1 MPACYK
7 IDKQRRLV
15 MSTAYGTVSR
25 EDLLD
30 HQNKLLADP
39 DFDPTFSQLSDF
51 GHMTKVEVTAEDV
64 RKFAERNI
72 FAPSSRRAFVVPDD
86 VAFGLARMFEM
97 LRDAKGEQGIRV
109 FRELEEGLDWVFSA
123 QNTSK

>member
-51 GHMTKVEVTAEDV
+51 GHMTKLEVTAADIRV
-64 RKFAERNI
+64 FAERNI
-72 FAPSSRRAFVVPDD
+72 FAPEARRAFVVPDD